1 MTVNG
6 ELLTGLGIALA
17 IFLSS
22 VGACYGSVYAG
33 VFALRHASRGIL
45 SFAPVGIAG
54 VLAIYGTIISMLL
67 CGKLGSDHTLSA
79 AEGYRYL
86 ASGLSVGLACFSSGL
101 GIGKFLQEH
110 VNGVFALPP
119 SLRSLAERESM
130 EDSGRPLLPIP
141 GQQASLYTTTSM
153 LPLLVVLVFLEAIGL
168 YGLVVALILQ
178 KDSA

>member
-110 VNGVFALPP
+110 VNG
-119 SLRSLAERESM
+119 
-130 EDSGRPLLPIP
+130 
-141 GQQASLYTTTSM
+141 ASLYTTTSM